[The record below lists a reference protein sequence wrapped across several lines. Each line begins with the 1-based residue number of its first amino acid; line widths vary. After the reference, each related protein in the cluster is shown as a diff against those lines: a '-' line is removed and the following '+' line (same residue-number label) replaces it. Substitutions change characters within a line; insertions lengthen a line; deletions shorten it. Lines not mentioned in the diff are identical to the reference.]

1 MQKSSTM
8 RRTTSKI
15 FKERQ
20 LTIGVDLGD
29 RWSFYC
35 VLHDSGIA
43 ILEEKDVRWFASS
56 KHLLALVIE

>member
-8 RRTTSKI
+8 RRTASKI

-35 VLHDSGIA
+35 VLDESREGKSGGEGHTRQA
-43 ILEEKDVRWFASS
+43 AGVGEGEL
-56 KHLLALVIE
+56 